1 LPQFLKSV
9 KNVLKY
15 NFLLI
20 FLIATSCLTISCEN
34 KTDLPKF
41 EFLTLPSVTVKNF
54 QTVFDDS
61 GKVQLILTAPL
72 MEKYD
77 NKDAPYTEFREG
89 IKAVFWDGKDVPS
102 GSVTSKYAK
111 YTDSDNTWELKDSVV
126 VIDANKVKLETE
138 LLNWNQQKDQIY
150 TDRFVKITDGDQ
162 VMQGFGF
169 ESDSHLQHRRIK
181 QVSATMYI
189 KDEE

>member
-1 LPQFLKSV
+1 MKNFFKKS
-9 KNVLKY
+9 N
-15 NFLLI
+15 I
-20 FLIATSCLTISCEN
+20 LIATIISCLIISCEN

-41 EFLTLPSVTVKNF
+41 ECLSLPAVTVKNF
-54 QTVFDDS
+54 ETVFDDS
-61 GKVQLILTAPL
+61 GKVQLILTSPL

-77 NKDAPYTEFREG
+77 NKDAPYTEFRMG
-89 IKAVFWDGKDVPS
+89 IKAVFYDGKDTAS
-102 GSVTSKYAK
+102 GYVTAKYAK
-111 YTDSDNTWELKDSVV
+111 YTDANNTWELKDSVV
-126 VIDANKVKLETE
+126 VVDENKVRLETE
-138 LLNWNQQKDQIY
+138 HLNWTQQKDQIY